1 VGKKLVLL
9 AGACAAAWW
18 FFIGGRAIDESHVR
32 GFYDQQMHATL
43 SRDPKALCEM
53 LASDFVGEAVE
64 ISVRN
69 RVRNVQDRAQACK
82 SYDELYASMDKLGQS
97 MGGIMQIDYDHEI
110 TDIQLADDHK
120 SAVVQTRYTLD
131 LGGTIINMSG
141 TSTDTLIRRNGKVR
155 VQRSEGK
162 VTTRTLAG

>member
-1 VGKKLVLL
+1 MGKKLLL
-9 AGACAAAWW
+9 LVGVCAAAWW
-18 FFIGGRAIDESHVR
+18 WFVGGRTMDESHVR
-32 GFYDQQMHATL
+32 GFYDQQMRATL

-64 ISVRN
+64 VSLRG
-69 RVRNVQDRAQACK
+69 RVRNIQDRDQACK
-82 SYDELYASMDKLGQS
+82 SLEDFYASMDKLGQS
-97 MGGIMQIDYDHEI
+97 MGGIMQIDYDHQI
-110 TDIQLADDHK
+110 TDIKLARDAR
-120 SAVVQTRYTLD
+120 SAVVQTKYTLD

-155 VQRSEGK
+155 VHRSEGK